1 MKTALVLAL
10 GLVSGAQ
17 AARAQDSD
25 IVLGCSR
32 ATPPTQITVTATGL
46 PTRIDQSGQSI
57 SAIGLPELQQV
68 QGPDITRA
76 LERLPGVSIARS
88 GSLGSQ
94 TSVFVRGANS
104 EQLMVLVDG
113 VKVEDPS
120 APSGGYD
127 FGNLMSGG
135 IGKIELLRGSNSVAW
150 GSDAMAGVLNVA
162 TREIDGAEASVEGGS
177 RNSWDA
183 NAGAGIRRSAYAL
196 SVNGGYTST
205 TGISAAANGTEP
217 DGFHQWHVSAKGHVD
232 LAEGLAL
239 VAVGR
244 YATGK
249 LQMDGYPA
257 PAYTFADDREYQTNK
272 QGSGR
277 VGLTYD
283 GGC

>member
-113 VKVEDPS
+113 VKV
-120 APSGGYD
+120 
-127 FGNLMSGG
+127 
-135 IGKIELLRGSNSVAW
+135 KILRPLRA
-150 GSDAMAGVLNVA
+150 AM
-162 TREIDGAEASVEGGS
+162 
-177 RNSWDA
+177 
-183 NAGAGIRRSAYAL
+183 
-196 SVNGGYTST
+196 
-205 TGISAAANGTEP
+205 ISAI
-217 DGFHQWHVSAKGHVD
+217 
-232 LAEGLAL
+232 
-239 VAVGR
+239 
-244 YATGK
+244 
-249 LQMDGYPA
+249 
-257 PAYTFADDREYQTNK
+257 
-272 QGSGR
+272 
-277 VGLTYD
+277 
-283 GGC
+283 

>member
-1 MKTALVLAL
+1 
-10 GLVSGAQ
+10 
-17 AARAQDSD
+17 
-25 IVLGCSR
+25 
-32 ATPPTQITVTATGL
+32 
-46 PTRIDQSGQSI
+46 
-57 SAIGLPELQQV
+57 
-68 QGPDITRA
+68 
-76 LERLPGVSIARS
+76 
-88 GSLGSQ
+88 
-94 TSVFVRGANS
+94 
-104 EQLMVLVDG
+104 
-113 VKVEDPS
+113 
-120 APSGGYD
+120 
-127 FGNLMSGG
+127 MSGG

-217 DGFHQWHVSAKGHVD
+217 DGFHQWQASAKGHVD

-272 QGSGR
+272 QGSAGW
-277 VGLTYD
+277 G
-283 GGC
+283 